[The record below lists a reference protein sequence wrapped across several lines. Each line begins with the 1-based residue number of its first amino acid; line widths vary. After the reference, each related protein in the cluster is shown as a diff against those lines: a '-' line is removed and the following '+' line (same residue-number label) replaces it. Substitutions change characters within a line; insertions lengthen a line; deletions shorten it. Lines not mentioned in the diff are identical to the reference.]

1 MHEDQLL
8 LPAADCEV
16 NFYHPRW
23 GAPALIWPYYD
34 DNCNLLGFICR
45 FDTPN
50 GKEILPLTLWS
61 TARCPDGEWKWRGW
75 PAPRP
80 LFRLDFLA
88 AYPNAI
94 VVVCEG
100 EKAACA
106 AQEMLPLPDFV
117 CITSPG
123 GSQAAHKASWSAVS
137 GRKVYIWPDNDEPG
151 RKYAQAVA
159 EILVKHNSVRIM
171 MPPAEKVLGWDAV
184 DMLVDALEARRKKC
198 SMK

>member
-16 NFYHPRW
+16 SFQHHSL

-34 DNCNLLGFICR
+34 DDTNLLGFICR
-45 FDTPN
+45 FDTPK
-50 GKEILPLTLWS
+50 GKEILPRTLWS
-61 TARCPDGEWKWRGW
+61 TARCPDGEWLWRGW

-80 LFRLDFLA
+80 LFRLDMLA

-94 VVVCEG
+94 VIVCEG
-100 EKAACA
+100 EKAVCA

-123 GSQAAHKASWSAVS
+123 GSNAAHKACWSSVS
-137 GRKVYIWPDNDEPG
+137 GRKVYIWPDNDEAG
-151 RKYAQAVA
+151 RKYAQVVA
-159 EILVKHNSVRIM
+159 ELLVKQNSVRIM
-171 MPPAEKVLGWDAV
+171 LPPADREPGWDAV
-184 DMLVDALEARRKKC
+184 DMLAEAIRKGRKNVR
-198 SMK
+198 